1 MDDLAALTRASAKLG
16 NNRLLVQAAG
26 GNTSIKED
34 GVLWVKASGRW
45 LAKALDEPIFA
56 ALDLPRLTRA
66 MALGDPACETC
77 DAFVRAD
84 LSAPSLRP
92 SVETTLHAGLPQRFV
107 LHVHCV
113 ETIANAVLEDGAARV
128 APLLDGLKWQW
139 VPYTRPGFPLF
150 RTITPGADIYVF
162 ANHGLVVAADTLEA
176 AVALVA
182 TVGRRLARPIQAAP
196 TRSARGVERAGYRFA
211 AAAPALTEH
220 GAKFAAAGTLYPDHL
235 VFLGSGAA
243 HIESVVGAPP
253 VILAPGFPP
262 LVREDLAAA
271 PLALAECL
279 GDVAARLAPDDRP
292 RYFTAQQEYE
302 LTHWDAEIYRH
313 SLPGSE

>member
-1 MDDLAALTRASAKLG
+1 MSDLAALARVSAELG
-16 NNRLLVQAAG
+16 SNRLLVQAAG
-26 GNTSIKED
+26 GNTSVKAD

-45 LAKALDEPIFA
+45 LANALDEPIFA

-77 DAFVRAD
+77 DAFVRGD
-84 LSAPSLRP
+84 LTAPDLRP

-113 ETIANAVLEDGAARV
+113 ETISNAVLEDGAARV

-176 AVALVA
+176 AVALIA
-182 TVGRRLARPIQAAP
+182 TVGRRLARPVQAAP

-211 AAAPALTEH
+211 DAPALTEH

-243 HIESVVGAPP
+243 HIDSVVGEPP

-262 LVREDLAAA
+262 LVREDLAPA

-292 RYFTAQQEYE
+292 RYFTAQEEYN

>member
-1 MDDLAALTRASAKLG
+1 MSNLAALARVSAELG
-16 NNRLLVQAAG
+16 SNRLLVQAAG
-26 GNTSIKED
+26 GNTSIKD
-34 GVLWVKASGRW
+34 GGVLWVKASGRW
-45 LAKALDEPIFA
+45 LARALDEPIFA
-56 ALDLPRLTRA
+56 ALDLPRLTQA

-84 LSAPSLRP
+84 LSGPGLRP

-107 LHVHCV
+107 IHVHCV
-113 ETIANAVLEDGAARV
+113 ETIANAVLEDGAARI

-182 TVGRRLARPIQAAP
+182 TVGRRLARPVQAAP
-196 TRSARGVERAGYRFA
+196 TWSARGVERAGYRFA
-211 AAAPALTEH
+211 DAPALTPH
-220 GAKFAAAGTLYPDHL
+220 GARFAAAGTLYPDHL

-243 HIESVVGAPP
+243 LIDNVVGAPP

-262 LVREDLAAA
+262 LVREDLTAA

-279 GDVAARLAPDDRP
+279 GDVAARLAPDDHP
-292 RYFTAQQEYE
+292 RYLTAQQEYD
-302 LTHWDAEIYRH
+302 LTHWDAEIYRQT
-313 SLPGSE
+313 LPGSE

>member
-1 MDDLAALTRASAKLG
+1 MDDLAALARVSAELG
-16 NNRLLVQAAG
+16 SNRLLVQAAG
-26 GNTSIKED
+26 GNTSIKDD

-45 LAKALDEPIFA
+45 LAKALDQPIFA
-56 ALDLPRLTRA
+56 ALDLPRLLS
-66 MALGDPACETC
+66 ALAHNDPACETC
-77 DAFVRAD
+77 EAFARAD
-84 LSAPSLRP
+84 LTGPGLRP

-107 LHVHCV
+107 IHVHCV
-113 ETIANAVLEDGAARV
+113 ETISNAVLEDGAARI
-128 APLLDGLKWQW
+128 APLLDSLKWQW
-139 VPYTRPGFPLF
+139 VPYKRPGFPLF

-182 TVGRRLARPIQAAP
+182 TVGRRLARPLQPAP

-211 AAAPALTEH
+211 DAPALTPH
-220 GAKFAAAGTLYPDHL
+220 GARFAAAGTLYPDHL

-243 HIESVVGAPP
+243 LIDNVVGAPP

-262 LVREDLAAA
+262 LVRDDLAPA

-279 GDVAARLAPDDRP
+279 GDVAARLALDDRV
-292 RYFTAQQEYE
+292 RYLTARQECD
-302 LTHWDAEIYRH
+302 LTHWDAEIYRQT
-313 SLPGSE
+313 LPESE

>member
-1 MDDLAALTRASAKLG
+1 MDDLAALTRVSAELG
-16 NNRLLVQAAG
+16 SNRLLVQAAG
-26 GNTSIKED
+26 GNTSIKDD

-56 ALDLPRLTRA
+56 ALDLPRVLG
-66 MALGDPACETC
+66 ALAHDDPACETC

-84 LSAPSLRP
+84 LSSPGLRP

-113 ETIANAVLEDGAARV
+113 ETISNAVLEDGAARL

-139 VPYTRPGFPLF
+139 VPYTRPGLPLF
-150 RTITPGADIYVF
+150 RTITPGADIYIF

-176 AVALVA
+176 AVGLVA

-196 TRSARGVERAGYRFA
+196 TRSESGVQRAGYRFA
-211 AAAPALTEH
+211 DAPALTPH
-220 GAKFAAAGTLYPDHL
+220 GAKLAAAGTLYPDHL

-243 HIESVVGAPP
+243 LIDNVVGAPP

-262 LVREDLAAA
+262 LVREDLTPA

-279 GDVAARLAPDDRP
+279 GDVAARLAPDDRL
-292 RYFTAQQEYE
+292 RYLTAQQEYD
-302 LTHWDAEIYRH
+302 LTHWDAEIYRLT
-313 SLPGSE
+313 LPGAE